1 MTPSDDFRQER
12 FPIAGNDGIEK
23 ELLNFEQSLAFSAR
37 HRPISCSSAILSICG
52 VGWDEG
58 ANPKAPAP
66 EYY

>member
-1 MTPSDDFRQER
+1 MPESKILGKLFKGMLKR
-12 FPIAGNDGIEK
+12 F
-23 ELLNFEQSLAFSAR
+23 SRLAFSVR
-37 HRPISCSSAILSICG
+37 HRPISCSSAILSVCG